1 MPPPSSLPGQPWE
14 RGADL
19 SNNRWEASSSA
30 SEPRPPWE
38 TREPREPLPNPYA
51 RPISATPPEPE
62 RPRSPWSHA
71 GPVETDDE
79 DEPDAPAAED
89 DEAAEFDD
97 ADDVSDED
105 TEADDLEDADEDEVP
120 APTFEAEDENDESD
134 DEPAPHRAGGVVIG
148 IGIGLGVLLAAG
160 GVAGLTAREGLFG
173 LASLAVAAVVVAI
186 LTAVAVRRGIGGDWR
201 IAGVLGVVA
210 GLAVAGRDFGPSW
223 LPSVLIVYA
232 ATVGGIAAMLLTRPV
247 RKLTSLVFEYG
258 IAILCSLAGA
268 GAVAG
273 ILGTADVGRTTR
285 SATIVAAITVA
296 LVLAIGI
303 RTRLTERETTGGE
316 FVFIGLFVAAV
327 VVAAA
332 ATGVITASETPSML
346 SRTLDGVWGGVLL
359 IALPFALLGVGAM
372 VRVWT
377 PAGWWVSAPAA
388 IGTSMVAAVIGTDGS
403 VVVGPVLLG
412 ALGGCVAGFLLTVLT
427 ALVVGMR
434 MRSPSQRGRRQIW
447 RNQDEPARLAA
458 L

>member
-1 MPPPSSLPGQPWE
+1 MSPEHEEGRHRAPRVPPPSSIPGQPWE

-19 SNNRWEASSSA
+19 SNTRWEASSSA
-30 SEPRPPWE
+30 SEPRPPW
-38 TREPREPLPNPYA
+38 EPREPLPNPYA

-71 GPVETDDE
+71 GAVETDDE
-79 DEPDAPAAED
+79 DEADAPAAED
-89 DEAAEFDD
+89 DDLDD
-97 ADDVSDED
+97 AEDVEE
-105 TEADDLEDADEDEVP
+105 TDEDEAPAP
-120 APTFEAEDENDESD
+120 APTFEDEEPD
-134 DEPAPHRAGGVVIG
+134 DEPAPNRAGGVVIG
-148 IGIGLGVLLAAG
+148 IGIGLGVLLAVG

-210 GLAVAGRDFGPSW
+210 GLAVAGRDFGPAW
-223 LPSVLIVYA
+223 LPPVLIVYA
-232 ATVGGIAAMLLTRPV
+232 ATVGGIAAVLLTRPV

-273 ILGTADVGRTTR
+273 ILGTAEVGRTTR
-285 SATIVAAITVA
+285 SATIVAAVTVA

-327 VVAAA
+327 IVAAA
-332 ATGVITASETPSML
+332 AIGVITASETPSML
-346 SRTLDGVWGGVLL
+346 SRTLDGVWGGILL

-403 VVVGPVLLG
+403 LVAGPVLLG
-412 ALGGCVAGFLLTVLT
+412 ALGGCIAGFLLTVLT

-434 MRSPSQRGRRQIW
+434 MRAPSQRGRRQIW

>member
-1 MPPPSSLPGQPWE
+1 MPPPSSFPSQPWE

-19 SNNRWEASSSA
+19 SNTHWEASSSA

-38 TREPREPLPNPYA
+38 PREPLPNPYA
-51 RPISATPPEPE
+51 RPIPATPPEPE
-62 RPRSPWSHA
+62 RPRSPWSRSHA
-71 GPVETDDE
+71 VETDDA
-79 DEPDAPAAED
+79 DEPEAPAAEEDVED
-89 DEAAEFDD
+89 DLDETDETDEFDD
-97 ADDVSDED
+97 LDDDYDDYDDSDED
-105 TEADDLEDADEDEVP
+105 NSLAAPPLDDDVE
-120 APTFEAEDENDESD
+120 FD

-160 GVAGLTAREGLFG
+160 GIAGLTAREGLFG

-210 GLAVAGRDFGPSW
+210 GLAVAGRGFGPSW
-223 LPSVLIVYA
+223 LQPVLIVYA
-232 ATVGGIAAMLLTRPV
+232 ATVGGVAAVLLTRPV

-285 SATIVAAITVA
+285 AATIVAAITVA

-303 RTRLTERETTGGE
+303 RTRLTERETSAGE

-327 VVAAA
+327 IVAAA
-332 ATGVITASETPSML
+332 AIGVITASETPSML
-346 SRTLDGVWGGVLL
+346 SRTLDGLWGGILL
-359 IALPFALLGVGAM
+359 IALPFALLGVATM

-377 PAGWWVSAPAA
+377 PAGWWISAPAA
-388 IGTSMVAAVIGTDGS
+388 IGTSMVAAVIGSDGRL
-403 VVVGPVLLG
+403 VVGPVLLG
-412 ALGGCVAGFLLTVLT
+412 ALGGCIAGFLLTVLT